1 MVSAS
6 SEALYQAEDLWHH
19 IFCDER
25 GVLALGYTQPV
36 EGADFHHEYFDYPEE
51 AEQAAERARKLSEAG
66 YNVWH
71 CAHLLTGRRRVKE
84 NAAPITA
91 LYVDGDGAMVPD
103 WLPQPTAVVVS
114 SPGRE
119 QLYWRLSMPVPP
131 EVGENLNRRLA
142 YAMEADTSGWDL
154 SQLLRPPGTRN
165 YKYEGTPT
173 VEVEDLEKIAYD
185 ADEFDKLL
193 PPLPEAMKENEH
205 ATNEDGDEP
214 PVQLDPEALRVWRGE
229 RPKLK
234 DDGRIDRSRSLV
246 KIGRVLYD
254 AGANRAVIVKAL
266 QERDLALSW
275 ECYTNRRD
283 ADKQYHA
290 IVTEL
295 EENGRTKTI
304 PINLNGSSKN
314 AAGKTAP
321 PTHDELRDRW
331 IDHNPHHSYGLGE
344 WRRYE
349 AGIWPL
355 VSETAVK
362 AEISSVI
369 EAAKPEGVKPTASI
383 LASVTELAR
392 VKVFVPDEKWD
403 ADPDILVCRN
413 GALRISASELVRH
426 RPGNYATSMVPYD
439 YDPEA
444 TPVMWFYFLNHTVP
458 VVAAFLQEFA
468 GYALTTD
475 TSHELAVWL
484 QGPRGSGKSTFV
496 AGLQAMLG
504 HRAGVLGLADL
515 ERSRFTL
522 ADLPGKTLVVAREQP
537 AAYLAST
544 DVLDTIISGEP
555 LQVERKYRD
564 PYTVIPHAKVCWAM
578 NELPRVANAT
588 SGIFRRVKV
597 VTFPEL
603 PEDQRDPKIKKA
615 IEQEG
620 AGILNWALEGLRR
633 LKERGHFEIPQS
645 VQEATAEFEESNDVP
660 AAFLEAECIRE
671 EDSRVTGQSLYD
683 AYDHWC
689 KTNNHKPL
697 SSTRIPQEWRRLGLE
712 RKRVKGLTYYYGVRL
727 KLPSE
732 RRDEAL

>member
-1 MVSAS
+1 MQSAS
-6 SEALYQAEDLWHH
+6 KVLYQAQELWHH
-19 IFCDER
+19 IFGDER
-25 GVLALGYTQPV
+25 GILALSYTQPV
-36 EGADFHHEYFDYPEE
+36 ESADFHHEYFDYPDQ
-51 AEQAAERARKLSEAG
+51 AGQAAERAHELSEAG

-71 CAHLLTGRRRVKE
+71 CAHLLTSRRRIKE
-84 NAAPITA
+84 NAAPMTA
-91 LYVDGDGAMVPD
+91 LYVDGDGAKVPD
-103 WLPQPTAVVVS
+103 WLPQPTAVVAS

-119 QLYWRLSMPVPP
+119 QLYWRLTMPVPP

-142 YAMEADTSGWDL
+142 YAMGADKSGWDR

-165 YKYEGTPT
+165 YKYPDAPT
-173 VEVEDLEKIAYD
+173 VEGQDLGETAHD
-185 ADEFDKLL
+185 AGELDKLL
-193 PPLPEAMKENEH
+193 PKLPEASRNEH
-205 ATNEDGDEP
+205 ATTTDGP
-214 PVQLDPEALRVWRGE
+214 PVELDPEALEVWRGQK
-229 RPKLK
+229 PKAK
-234 DDGRIDRSRSLV
+234 DTGEIDRSKSLL

-254 AGANRAVIVKAL
+254 AGANRPVITEAL
-266 QERDLALSW
+266 KERDVALGW

-290 IVTEL
+290 IVDVL
-295 EENGRTKTI
+295 EKSGRTRTI
-304 PINLNGSSKN
+304 PINLNGSDR
-314 AAGKTAP
+314 KTTDKTTP

-331 IDHNPHHSYGLGE
+331 IDHNPHHAHGLGE

-349 AGIWPL
+349 GGIWPV
-355 VSETAVK
+355 VSETSVK
-362 AEISSVI
+362 AQISDVI
-369 EAAKPEGVKPTASI
+369 DTAKPEGIKPTASI
-383 LASVTELAR
+383 LASVTELTR
-392 VKVFVPDEKWD
+392 VKVYVPDERWD
-403 ADPDILVCRN
+403 ADSDILVCKN
-413 GALRISASELVRH
+413 GALRISTRELVKH
-426 RPGNYATSMVPYD
+426 RPEHYATSMVPYD
-439 YDPEA
+439 YGPEA
-444 TPVMWFYFLNHTVP
+444 VPVMWRYFLKHTVP
-458 VVAAFLQEFA
+458 VAAAFLQEFA

-564 PYTVIPHAKVCWAM
+564 PYAVIPHAKVCWAM

-603 PEDQRDPKIKKA
+603 PEDQRDPEVKRQ
-615 IEQEG
+615 IETEG
-620 AGILNWALEGLRR
+620 AGILNWALEGLQR
-633 LKERGHFEIPQS
+633 LKERGHFDIPQS
-645 VQEATAEFEESNDVP
+645 VQDATAEFEESNDVP
-660 AAFLEAECIRE
+660 AAFLESECVRE
-671 EDSRVTGQSLYD
+671 EGSKVTGQSLYN

-689 KTNNHKPL
+689 DTNNHKPL

-712 RKRVKGLTYYYGVRL
+712 RKRVKGISYYYGVRL

-732 RRDEAL
+732 RRDETL